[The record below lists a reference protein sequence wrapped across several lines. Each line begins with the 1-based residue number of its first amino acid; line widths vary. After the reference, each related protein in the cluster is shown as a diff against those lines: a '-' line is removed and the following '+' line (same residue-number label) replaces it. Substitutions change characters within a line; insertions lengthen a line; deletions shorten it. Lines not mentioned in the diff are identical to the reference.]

1 MLPIEGN
8 GATALTPEAALAL
21 QRAMERQFTNS
32 QGVVAPAGPAPQAG
46 PDFSAMA
53 QYSGP
58 SAAQM
63 AAQQFGPQF
72 QALQNIINQ
81 TNQRYDTASS
91 DIGSV
96 YKSLQDKIRGQAP
109 GIQQSYDQTGQK
121 IGGAYNAAINS
132 VSDVTS
138 KNQAAIAEMLQRLG
152 IAQQAAP
159 DALNSMG
166 NTLSQNVGALARDQA
181 GRVGF
186 NAQQGQN
193 EVDYNNRTA
202 DTAGLAGS
210 NAQRDIALGKQNAL
224 FQTEQQRLGL
234 LGQQTAAENQY
245 AQMIAKMQTDS
256 QSNAFDTWYKM
267 QQLGLSSADNDTSRA
282 KLELDTKKFQDDV
295 ARYQQ
300 SSSLD
305 REKALNQSGDA
316 YAILASRAGQMLGE
330 GTPQAAEAVD
340 RVMRAYQTATADK
353 HGAATLNDILRY
365 AAFNSQ
371 TAQEA
376 QIMQAL
382 ATTWYQQLGN
392 KQQYG
397 FNF

>member
-1 MLPIEGN
+1 
-8 GATALTPEAALAL
+8 
-21 QRAMERQFTNS
+21 
-32 QGVVAPAGPAPQAG
+32 
-46 PDFSAMA
+46 
-53 QYSGP
+53 
-58 SAAQM
+58 
-63 AAQQFGPQF
+63 
-72 QALQNIINQ
+72 
-81 TNQRYDTASS
+81 
-91 DIGSV
+91 
-96 YKSLQDKIRGQAP
+96 LQDKIRGQAP